1 MMGTLSIVILV
12 PPPPVA
18 ANQTEVYKAGLNFP
32 IALAFSS
39 DGRIFFAEKD
49 TGSIRIIYRDNR
61 TLLPT
66 PFYTLP
72 NTDNAGERGL
82 LGLALDP
89 GFPSS
94 PYVYAY
100 QTYDDV
106 TSGTIYNR
114 IVRITANGNLGTSY
128 TVILRLPPLSGAT
141 NHNGGVIAF
150 GSDGKLWA
158 VVGENA
164 NPSLSQNPLSPL
176 GKVLRMNSDGTAPTD
191 NPFYGNP
198 AWFNL
203 TYTYGHRNMFG
214 LAFHPVTHRAYVTEN
229 GPACNDEINLL
240 TAGDNYGWGP
250 NNTCSTP
257 PPPPSN
263 TNQDGPN
270 PVLPIWWWG
279 TTICPTNAAIY
290 GGPYFPAWQGD
301 LFMGDCNTGRFHRL
315 HLVPPNYDSVA
326 SDEILWTAPA
336 SIIAVEVG
344 PDGVFWLTTPTT
356 IYRYT
361 GEPPAASFTA
371 TPNPVVQRGTAT
383 FDASSSS
390 DPDGT
395 IVSYAWDF
403 GDSTGATGV
412 VASHAYSIY
421 GTINVTLTVTDNE
434 SFTATTY
441 RHIVVLAPPVASFTL
456 PQSPVAG
463 IPVIFDASASYDPD
477 GTIVSYAWDFGDRT
491 NGTGKIT
498 SHPYASAGTYNV
510 TLNVTDN
517 DSLNATVYQDVVVQP
532 PGPGPQ
538 PPVADF
544 AAEPSLTSPGSPVTF
559 NASRSSDPH
568 GTIEN
573 YSWEFGDSTVGSGVI
588 TTHAYANPG
597 VFTVNLTVTDNRS
610 LSSNATH
617 QVAVDAPPHAA
628 FQFSPGTIYIG
639 TSVSFDGS
647 GSTDTDGTIAS
658 YRWDFGDRSS
668 GTGVQASH
676 AYAAKGVFGVRL
688 TVADDPGLSN
698 STTREITVGN
708 RAPQITSSTP
718 GLGPV
723 MVDASATQT
732 FTIIA
737 WDPDGDLLTYTWR
750 VDSAVAGGNASA
762 LNFASAAPGPH
773 TVNVTVSD
781 GSLVA
786 SREWNVTVVANGFSS
801 LITSW
806 PFFAFIFAVV
816 AAILLIWLVR
826 RKRKREAPPRS
837 PPRGAF

>member
-1 MMGTLSIVILV
+1 M
-12 PPPPVA
+12 
-18 ANQTEVYKAGLNFP
+18 
-32 IALAFSS
+32 
-39 DGRIFFAEKD
+39 
-49 TGSIRIIYRDNR
+49 
-61 TLLPT
+61 
-66 PFYTLP
+66 
-72 NTDNAGERGL
+72 
-82 LGLALDP
+82 
-89 GFPSS
+89 
-94 PYVYAY
+94 
-100 QTYDDV
+100 
-106 TSGTIYNR
+106 
-114 IVRITANGNLGTSY
+114 
-128 TVILRLPPLSGAT
+128 PPLSGAT

-250 NNTCSTP
+250 NNKCSTP

-326 SDEILWTAPA
+326 SDDILWTAPA
-336 SIIAVEVG
+336 SIIEVEVG

-395 IVSYAWDF
+395 IVSF
-403 GDSTGATGV
+403 
-412 VASHAYSIY
+412 
-421 GTINVTLTVTDNE
+421 
-434 SFTATTY
+434 
-441 RHIVVLAPPVASFTL
+441 
-456 PQSPVAG
+456 
-463 IPVIFDASASYDPD
+463 
-477 GTIVSYAWDFGDRT
+477 AWDFGDRT
-491 NGTGKIT
+491 NGSGKIT
-498 SHPYASAGTYNV
+498 SHPFASAGTYNV
-510 TLNVTDN
+510 TLIVKDN
-517 DSLNATVYQDVVVQP
+517 ESLNATVYRDVVVQP

-559 NASRSSDPH
+559 NASRSSDPN
-568 GTIEN
+568 GTIVS
-573 YSWEFGDSTVGSGVI
+573 YTWEFGDSTVGSGVI
-588 TTHAYANPG
+588 TTHSYANPG

-617 QVAVDAPPHAA
+617 QVTVDAPPHAA

-698 STTREITVGN
+698 STTREITVGH

-718 GLGPV
+718 GLGRA
-723 MVDASATQT
+723 MVDASPAPHVA
-732 FTIIA
+732 IIA

-773 TVNVTVSD
+773 TVNVTLSD

-806 PFFAFIFAVV
+806 PFFAFVFAVV
-816 AAILLIWLVR
+816 AATLLVWLVR
-826 RKRKREAPPRS
+826 RKRKREAPPRL
-837 PPRGAF
+837 PPPGAF

>member
-1 MMGTLSIVILV
+1 
-12 PPPPVA
+12 
-18 ANQTEVYKAGLNFP
+18 
-32 IALAFSS
+32 
-39 DGRIFFAEKD
+39 
-49 TGSIRIIYRDNR
+49 
-61 TLLPT
+61 
-66 PFYTLP
+66 
-72 NTDNAGERGL
+72 
-82 LGLALDP
+82 
-89 GFPSS
+89 
-94 PYVYAY
+94 
-100 QTYDDV
+100 
-106 TSGTIYNR
+106 
-114 IVRITANGNLGTSY
+114 
-128 TVILRLPPLSGAT
+128 VILRLPPLST
-141 NHNGGVIAF
+141 WTIHNGGVISF
-150 GSDGKLWA
+150 GPDGKLYA

-164 NPSLSQNPLSPL
+164 NPSHSQDPLSPL

-198 AWFNL
+198 AWYNL

-214 LAFHPVTHRAYVTEN
+214 LAFHSVTGRVYITEN

-240 TAGDNYGWGP
+240 GAGHNYGWGP
-250 NNTCSTP
+250 NGAAATCPVSP
-257 PPPPSN
+257 DIN
-263 TNQDGPN
+263 VTNQDGPN

-279 TTICPTNAAIY
+279 TTICPTNAVIY
-290 GGPYFPAWQGD
+290 RGPYFPAWQGD

-336 SIIAVEVG
+336 SIIEVEIG

-361 GEPPAASFTA
+361 GEPPVASFTA
-371 TPNPVVQRGTAT
+371 TPNPVVQRATAT
-383 FDASSSS
+383 FDASNSS

-395 IVSYAWDF
+395 IVSYAWNF
-403 GDSTGATGV
+403 GDSTGGTGV
-412 VASHAYSIY
+412 VATHAYLSY
-421 GTINVTLTVTDNE
+421 GTMNVTLTVTDNE

-441 RHIVVLAPPVASFTL
+441 RHIVVQAPPVASFT
-456 PQSPVAG
+456 PPRSPVAG
-463 IPVIFDASASYDPD
+463 IPVIFNASASYDPD
-477 GTIVSYAWDFGDRT
+477 GTIVSYAWDFGDLT
-491 NGTGKIT
+491 NGSGKIT

-517 DSLNATVYQDVVVQP
+517 DSLNAAVYQDVVVQP

-559 NASRSSDPH
+559 NASRSSDQN
-568 GTIEN
+568 GTIKN
-573 YSWEFGDSTVGSGVI
+573 YSWEFGDSTVGRGVI
-588 TTHAYANPG
+588 TTHSYANPG

-617 QVAVDAPPHAA
+617 QVTVDAPPHAA
-628 FQFSPGTIYIG
+628 FQFSPGTIYVG

-647 GSTDTDGTIAS
+647 GSTDTDGTIVS

-688 TVADDPGLSN
+688 TVADDLGLSN
-698 STTREITVGN
+698 NMIREVTVGN

-750 VDSAVAGGNASA
+750 VDGTVAGGNASA
-762 LNFASAAPGPH
+762 LNFASAGPGSH

-786 SREWNVTVVANGFSS
+786 SREWSVTVVANGFST

-806 PFFAFIFAVV
+806 PFFAFVFAIV

-826 RKRKREAPPRS
+826 RKRKREALP
-837 PPRGAF
+837 